1 MEAVKLHL
9 QYAGRC
15 ALAGSSMSCLPSIP
29 KPRMANL
36 DHAARH
42 VLSSKQAPASL
53 AESKAAITAARTA
66 SLPASALAKAAN
78 YALALGRNSQA
89 SWNTRNS
96 N

>member
-1 MEAVKLHL
+1 MVRLIDELSAIDA
-9 QYAGRC
+9 QA
-15 ALAGSSMSCLPSIP
+15 
-29 KPRMANL
+29 RMANL

-78 YALALGRNSQA
+78 YTLALGRNSHA
-89 SWNTRNS
+89 SWNTGTRTEQQPRRKL
-96 N
+96 